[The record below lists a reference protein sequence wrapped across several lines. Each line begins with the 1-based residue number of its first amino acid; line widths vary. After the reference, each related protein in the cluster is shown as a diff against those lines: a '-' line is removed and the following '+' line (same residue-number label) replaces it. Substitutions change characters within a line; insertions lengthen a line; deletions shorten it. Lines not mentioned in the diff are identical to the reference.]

1 MLPFVAA
8 AAPLETEHSS
18 LNRFDLKKIM
28 NLILQR
34 TILSDDDEEDEED
47 EDLHLDLAPDSK
59 VKKFSVSWF
68 QNPEVS
74 TWAKQNNLSFIHY
87 ELRQVLP

>member
-1 MLPFVAA
+1 
-8 AAPLETEHSS
+8 
-18 LNRFDLKKIM
+18 M

-74 TWAKQNNLSFIHY
+74 T
-87 ELRQVLP
+87 